1 VTGSINMRRLAL
13 TGALAIVVAA
23 CGGAAASS
31 APAGTAGASAAPA
44 SQQAPA
50 SQDAPASQ
58 ATGGTGSAI
67 SALADLS
74 SYKLK
79 MVLASKGTTSGLGAM
94 GDITMEGTVVLK
106 PEKASDITMMGMRI
120 VEVGGKSYVDLGT
133 GTLTESTDSSQSSLA
148 DSLSPEKLL
157 GGMSSYMSG
166 MKSVGD
172 EQKNGI
178 AATHYQADEA
188 TLAAASASLSMMG
201 LVEAK
206 WSWDVWVAKEGGYA
220 VGYILKGTGKD
231 GASFSMS
238 IDISDVNSPS
248 NVVKGP

>member
-1 VTGSINMRRLAL
+1 MTGSINMRRLAL

-23 CGGAAASS
+23 CGGASASS

-44 SQQAPA
+44 SQGAGA
-50 SQDAPASQ
+50 SQPAAATQ
-58 ATGGTGSAI
+58 ATGGTGGAI

-74 SYKLK
+74 SYRLK
-79 MVLASKGTTSGLGAM
+79 IALASKGTTSGLGAM
-94 GDITMEGTVVLK
+94 GNLTMEGIVVLK
-106 PEKASDITMMGMRI
+106 PAKASDMKMMGMRV
-120 VEVGGKSYVDLGT
+120 VEVGGKTYVDLGS
-133 GTLTESTDSSQSSLA
+133 GTLIESTDGSQSSIA

-166 MKSVGD
+166 MKSAGD

-178 AATHYQADEA
+178 ATTHYQADAA
-188 TLAAASASLSMMG
+188 TLAAAATGLEMMG
-201 LVEAK
+201 LADAK
-206 WSWDVWVAKEGGYA
+206 WSWDVWVAKQGGYV
-220 VGYILKGTGKD
+220 VGYSLQGTGKD
-231 GASFSMS
+231 NASFSMS